1 MGDDIV
7 HTPLPFFPTPDFVAS
22 RTPDVSNDTTVDFV
36 FLDFITGDAV
46 EALNGVQTNQVYSEE
61 GDVRLY
67 SGGVRTNNLMGI
79 YAQAFWN

>member
-22 RTPDVSNDTTVDFV
+22 RTPDVSNDTAVDFV
-36 FLDFITGDAV
+36 FLDFNTDDAV
-46 EALNGVQTNQVYSEE
+46 EALNGVQTNKVYSEE
-61 GDVRLY
+61 VDVQLY
-67 SGGVRTNNLMGI
+67 SENVRTNNLLGI